1 MASQINNRQL
11 GLILVTGLGILFALF
26 AGNYVAEEDYTPIAA
41 VLGGLMVLVAF
52 FGLGSSG
59 NLIIPI
65 CFGLTGQ
72 ISLLPL
78 PFSVR
83 QLAVVL
89 ASGVFISGLIFK
101 SRMKNASVESVDY
114 LAWFNIVW
122 LGIVFFRNPVG
133 INALGTNLVGGKP
146 YVDFTLGVMSY
157 VILSRQEVTPK
168 QARFIVLGTVWLS
181 IFVSVIATIVFFKP
195 ELGAFLG
202 KFYSEFGSFGI
213 AENQIVEVGETRL
226 GALQGSGMT
235 LITYCACMVNPM
247 SMIAPGKWK
256 YLGLYIMGFLMVMLS
271 GFRSAFFN
279 AILITG
285 LSCMLRDRIEGLA
298 KIVFS
303 ISVLGSVFIL
313 LSYTNIQLPH
323 TFQRALSFL
332 PGNWDS
338 HAIQA
343 GEDSNE
349 WRFDMWRT
357 VMTSD
362 RYIRNKLLGDGYGFL
377 RSEYDQMIDAA
388 HGVGYLA
395 GSEGNKEAHMI
406 QGTYHSGPISTIK
419 RVGYIGLVALLMLMI
434 KTAAYALSIIR
445 KSVGTPFQL
454 IALFY
459 GLPIIILPILF
470 IFIFGDYND
479 ITTVLFSLGMFK
491 MISASLEAYHG
502 ESRFSG
508 A

>member
-1 MASQINNRQL
+1 MTSQINTRQI
-11 GLILVTGLGILFALF
+11 GLFIVIGIGLVFALF
-26 AGNYVAEEDYTPIAA
+26 AGNYVADEDYTPIAA
-41 VLGGLMVLVAF
+41 VIGSLIVLLAF
-52 FGLGSSG
+52 FGFGSSG

-65 CFGLTGQ
+65 CYGLTGQ
-72 ISLLPL
+72 ISILPL

-83 QLAVVL
+83 QLGVIL

-101 SRMKNASVESVDY
+101 SRMKKASLESVDY

-122 LGIVFFRNPVG
+122 LAIVFFRNPVG

-146 YVDFTLGVMSY
+146 YVDFFLGVMSY
-157 VILSRQEVTPK
+157 VILSRQEITPK
-168 QARFIVLGTVWLS
+168 QAKFIVLSTVWLS

-202 KFYSEFGSFGI
+202 KFYSHFGSYGI
-213 AENQIVEVGETRL
+213 AENQSVKVGETRL
-226 GALQGSGMT
+226 GALQESGMT

-247 SMIAPGKWK
+247 NMIALGKWK
-256 YLGLYIMGFLMVMLS
+256 YLGLYIIGILMVMLS
-271 GFRSAFFN
+271 GFRSALFN

-285 LSCMLRDRIEGLA
+285 LSCTLRDRIAGLA

-303 ISVLGSVFIL
+303 IAALGLVFIL
-313 LSYTNIQLPH
+313 MSYTNIQLPH

-332 PGNWDS
+332 PGNWDT
-338 HAIQA
+338 HAIEA

-349 WRFDMWRT
+349 WRFDMWKT

-362 RYIRNKLLGDGYGFL
+362 KYIRNKLLGDGYGFL
-377 RSEYDQMIDAA
+377 RSEYEQMIDAS
-388 HGVGYLA
+388 HGVGYLS
-395 GSEGNKEAHMI
+395 GSEGDKESHMI

-419 RVGYIGLVALLMLMI
+419 RVGYIGLVALLMLMF
-434 KTAAYALSIIR
+434 KTAAYAIALIR
-445 KSVGTPFQL
+445 KSAGTPFQV

-470 IFIFGDYND
+470 VFIFGDYND
-479 ITTVLFSLGMFK
+479 ITLVLFSLGMFK
-491 MISASLEAYHG
+491 MITASLKAYNVEA
-502 ESRFSG
+502 EILRS
-508 A
+508 